1 MGETIWQPMCDRFAF
16 LWRAVN
22 LAKASGTV
30 KCSLDALHVVW
41 FDLITHSD
49 EVKMEETKSVEFL
62 QTEVNEKICI
72 ESDLAFQIFLKKLQE
87 LHLN

>member
-1 MGETIWQPMCDRFAF
+1 
-16 LWRAVN
+16 
-22 LAKASGTV
+22 
-30 KCSLDALHVVW
+30 
-41 FDLITHSD
+41 
-49 EVKMEETKSVEFL
+49 MEETKSVEFL